1 MIVVCGSRGFTDYA
15 IIRRELATLLHHRK
29 IIHGGANGADS
40 IAGEVATG
48 LGFEVEVMKAEWD
61 KYGRRAGYLR
71 NIAMLDRDPAAVIAF
86 WDGQS
91 KGTAHTIREA
101 EKRGIPVVIVR
112 S

>member
-1 MIVVCGSRGFTDYA
+1 MIVVCGSRAFGD
-15 IIRRELATLLHHRK
+15 RELIRSTLAGLLHHRK
-29 IIHGGANGADS
+29 VIHGAAWGADT
-40 IAGEVATG
+40 IAGEEATS
-48 LGFEVEVMKAEWD
+48 LGFEVEAMPADWEM
-61 KYGRRAGYLR
+61 YGRRAGYLR

-112 S
+112 G